1 MTENERWPHSPDPQ
15 RDVVLDAKGLRALA
29 HPVRVQL
36 IGLLR
41 RGGPSTATRLA
52 EQMGLTSGATSYHLR
67 QLAAAGF
74 VAEDAER
81 GNARERWWR
90 AVHQL
95 TVWTDMELADEDPE
109 AALGYL
115 RSVVAAHTLTA
126 QRALNGYETMP
137 RAWRHALD
145 LSDLELRLTPE
156 ETRSLTEELAA
167 VVGRYRQADAE
178 GAPAG
183 AERVAVV
190 LQVLPEPAGAADQ
203 GDVDRG
209 DAAQGDAAPDGA
221 APDGAAPDGAERD
234 GAADGPGGPG
244 VRS

>member
-1 MTENERWPHSPDPQ
+1 MTGEERWPHSPEPQ

-67 QLAAAGF
+67 QLAGAGF
-74 VAEDAER
+74 VAEDTER

-115 RSVVAAHTLTA
+115 RSIVAAHTLVA
-126 QRALNGYETMP
+126 QRALNGFETMP

-145 LSDLELRLTPE
+145 LSDLALRLTPE
-156 ETRSLTEELAA
+156 EARSLKEELAA
-167 VVGRYRQADAE
+167 VIWRYRQVDAE
-178 GAPAG
+178 DAPDG

-190 LQVLPEPAGAADQ
+190 VQVLPEPERGADQ
-203 GDVDRG
+203 DEAER
-209 DAAQGDAAPDGA
+209 DADEPDGA
-221 APDGAAPDGAERD
+221 VDGRE
-234 GAADGPGGPG
+234 GPGAG
-244 VRS
+244 S